1 MKTLTEEQQ
10 LIFDKETEN
19 LEHTFLNVSSQYI
32 ESLGFKSVRFHEM
45 ANLRGDEADLE
56 VFEDNAGQRIA
67 KLCVTQFTHTEG
79 DLLHIS
85 CYAPAAIMPLL
96 EKESNSGS
104 R

>member
-19 LEHTFLNVSSQYI
+19 LEHIFINVSSQFI

-56 VFEDNAGQRIA
+56 VFVDSAGQRIA
-67 KLCVTQFTHTEG
+67 KLCVTQFTRTEG

-85 CYAPAAIMPLL
+85 CYAPTGMMLQL
-96 EKESNSGS
+96 KKEANAGFG
-104 R
+104 

>member
-19 LEHTFLNVSSQYI
+19 LEHKFLNVSSQFI
-32 ESLGFKSVRFHEM
+32 ESLEFKSVRFHEM

-56 VFEDNAGQRIA
+56 VFEDAAGRKIA
-67 KLCVTQFTHTEG
+67 RLCVTQFTNTEG

-85 CYAPAAIMPLL
+85 CYATTEIMPLL
-96 EKESNSGS
+96 EKESSSGS